1 MAFWIID
8 DALSIM
14 VVQNFLIILQLSF
27 LQWLITNEFLS
38 VDRTLGSEKSK
49 TVVQEHQSGAS
60 GHRYVFNSIKLFHET
75 SVLLPTSQCGR
86 LVGSRTSQCGR
97 LVGNRTSQCV
107 WSQKFKRSSL
117 TWCGGPSTRLMCVV
131 ELHIQT
137 TAKCPPPDLWLQ
149 ILLKSLEISL
159 LHCFLFFLY
168 FPESSRST
176 GIKRAPHPI
185 LPPACV
191 ALPTVLLGGG
201 QRPRFHYEHRT
212 SQGFCV
218 QIFIFFESRC
228 WILNVRIELIAWNV
242 CTAFYHCY

>member
-1 MAFWIID
+1 M
-8 DALSIM
+8 
-14 VVQNFLIILQLSF
+14 
-27 LQWLITNEFLS
+27 
-38 VDRTLGSEKSK
+38 
-49 TVVQEHQSGAS
+49 VQEHQSGAS

-75 SVLLPTSQCGR
+75 SVLLPTSQCGW
-86 LVGSRTSQCGR
+86 LVGSRTSQCG
-97 LVGNRTSQCV
+97 

-159 LHCFLFFLY
+159 LHYFLFFLY

-201 QRPRFHYEHRT
+201 SKASLSLWAQNFTRVLCPDLYFLHWKQLQMLN
-212 SQGFCV
+212 S
-218 QIFIFFESRC
+218 ES
-228 WILNVRIELIAWNV
+228 WMWGLN
-242 CTAFYHCY
+242 